1 MLRRVGAGSLSPRAV
16 SSKMIVRRTH
26 GLHLSRAEEQTPRR
40 AARDRRGHRARGGQ
54 GIYAAE
60 QGPPARRDL
69 QGAQHRHARAPR
81 GQGRRQDRDQDQD
94 RRVAEKARR
103 GARCKGSRQAEGR
116 AQPHPPFQA
125 PAAQGDGLRRG
136 GGQERP
142 RMNPENVIDVT
153 RLIQLAV
160 APVFLLTAV
169 GTIIGVL
176 SNRLGRAVDR
186 SRTLEDRLR
195 QLQPEGQKAAR
206 AELDLLSRRVRLVYG
221 SIVLSVI
228 CALFVGLLIAVAF
241 VEAFIAV
248 DMSKFIGLLFIA
260 AMLAFILS
268 LLVFLREIFL
278 AVSSARDQMR

>member
-1 MLRRVGAGSLSPRAV
+1 VVNPDN
-16 SSKMIVRRTH
+16 IV
-26 GLHLSRAEEQTPRR
+26 
-40 AARDRRGHRARGGQ
+40 
-54 GIYAAE
+54 
-60 QGPPARRDL
+60 
-69 QGAQHRHARAPR
+69 
-81 GQGRRQDRDQDQD
+81 
-94 RRVAEKARR
+94 
-103 GARCKGSRQAEGR
+103 
-116 AQPHPPFQA
+116 
-125 PAAQGDGLRRG
+125 
-136 GGQERP
+136 
-142 RMNPENVIDVT
+142 DVT

-160 APVFLLTAV
+160 APVCLLTAV

-241 VEAFIAV
+241 VDAFIAI
-248 DMSKFIGLLFIA
+248 DMSKFIGLMFIA